1 MTLETSQNNENNE
14 KTQGYDQSRLLD
26 ELLHRKALK
35 NDAALCRLLKLA
47 PPLISKVRHG
57 KIRISGDVMIRIHE
71 TFGIAFPEM
80 RELLGNDETAEDYV
94 MGLGLTL

>member
-1 MTLETSQNNENNE
+1 MTLENIENGENN
-14 KTQGYDQSRLLD
+14 QGYDQSRLLD

-57 KIRISGDVMIRIHE
+57 KIKISGDVMIRIHE

-80 RELLGNDETAEDYV
+80 RQLLGTDEIAETYV
-94 MGLGLTL
+94 VGLGLTL